1 MPETPTQNTR
11 DNYLPSSAEKKQAV
25 MMYLFVGLLLS
36 LQQQDVSPY
45 MHHHIKQS
53 MGWVVLLV
61 LTIFLDVILFIFGI
75 LLGKF
80 FSIIGGIITIPVLIL
95 GIVCIKQAYD
105 GKYQWDSNG
114 AVKFFSGFAG
124 LGSWILNLFDAD
136 HYQSKIGLENPQ
148 QIPTNS
154 STPEIDLTQYEIG
167 KQ

>member
-1 MPETPTQNTR
+1 MSENLTPNTR

-53 MGWVVLLV
+53 MGWIVLLV
-61 LTIFLDVILFIFGI
+61 LIIFLDVILFIFG
-75 LLGKF
+75 LLFGKF
-80 FSIIGGIITIPVLIL
+80 FSILGGIITIPVLIL
-95 GIVCIKQAYD
+95 GILCIKQAYD
-105 GKYQWDSNG
+105 GKYQRDTNG
-114 AVKFFSGFAG
+114 ATKFFSGFAG
-124 LGSWILNLFDAD
+124 LGSWVLNLFDAD

-154 STPEIDLTQYEIG
+154 SSPEIDLTQYEIG

>member
-1 MPETPTQNTR
+1 MAENPTPNTR

-45 MHHHIKQS
+45 MHHHIKQA
-53 MGWVVLLV
+53 MGRIVLLV
-61 LTIFLDVILFIFGI
+61 LTVFLDVILFLFGM
-75 LLGKF
+75 LFGKF
-80 FSIIGGIITIPVLIL
+80 FSIIGGLITIPVIIL
-95 GIVCIKQAYD
+95 GIICIKQAYD
-105 GKYQWDSNG
+105 GKYQRDSNG

-124 LGSWILNLFDAD
+124 LGSRILNLFDAD
-136 HYQSKIGLENPQ
+136 HYQSKIGLENPT